1 MTRIALIA
9 LTAFLG
15 LAACGS
21 EADPTAAPAGSDP
34 VALPG
39 VARIVCKTD
48 GPPLV
53 ETPAVKPQ
61 PDGVHLEIVNETG
74 ADLSFALPSLGFGAA
89 PGTSTEVVDLG
100 PGELTVSCSDPDSLA
115 EAEPPDAVLEVVDED
130 GIWVST
136 ELGCHEQVSSVADY
150 APGARG
156 ETTDPLAAAH
166 TALEGYGLDQ
176 DDELVR
182 AGYPEADVTKV
193 VLVREGENLAVVDLI
208 DDGTGKWLVS
218 TVTACSTL
226 AG

>member
-9 LTAFLG
+9 LTAVLG

-21 EADPTAAPAGSDP
+21 EADPTAAPAESDP
-34 VALPG
+34 AALPG
-39 VARIVCKTD
+39 IARIVCQTD

-74 ADLSFALPSLGFGAA
+74 ADLSFALPTMGFGAA

-100 PGELTVSCSDPDSLA
+100 PGELTVSCSDPNTIGD
-115 EAEPPDAVLEVVDED
+115 AEPPGAVLKVVDED

-136 ELGCHEQVSSVADY
+136 ELGCPEQVSSVADY

-156 ETTDPLAAAH
+156 ETSDPLAAARS
-166 TALEGYGLDQ
+166 ALEGYGLEEG
-176 DDELVR
+176 DELVR
-182 AGYPEADVTKV
+182 AGYPEAEVARV
-193 VLVREGENLAVVDLI
+193 VLLRQGESLAVVDLI
-208 DDGTGKWLVS
+208 DDGAGKWLVS

-226 AG
+226 AD